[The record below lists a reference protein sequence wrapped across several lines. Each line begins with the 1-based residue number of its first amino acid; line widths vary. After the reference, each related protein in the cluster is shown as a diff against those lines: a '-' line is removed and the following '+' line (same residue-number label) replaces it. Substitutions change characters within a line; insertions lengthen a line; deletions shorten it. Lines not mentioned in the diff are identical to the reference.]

1 MEWAETWLNYPGLE
15 GWKFINLAI
24 FITAA
29 IIILRQPLRQAL
41 VTRRD
46 RIRLQLNQSE
56 KEREQAQ
63 ERLTEAEA
71 MLARVDEDVATV
83 LANAKTE
90 ADLERKRLAM
100 VTEKEIENIRLQAQK
115 EIENG
120 AKVAKK
126 QLQLFLARMSIQLAR
141 NTVRT
146 QIRPEDDAR
155 LIADS
160 VGELK
165 RRRA

>member
-146 QIRPEDDAR
+146 QIRPEDDAL